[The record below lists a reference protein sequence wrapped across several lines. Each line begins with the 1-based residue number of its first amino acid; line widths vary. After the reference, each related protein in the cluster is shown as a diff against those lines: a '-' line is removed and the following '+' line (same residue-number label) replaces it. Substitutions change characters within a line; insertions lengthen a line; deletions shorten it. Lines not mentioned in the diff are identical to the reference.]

1 MNKYVYTTPREQKV
15 LSALAGTGIATAGL
29 VHELFS
35 GMDPHELNRLSSSLA
50 SKGYLHRVRRG
61 LYLVQAEPSKRPV
74 IADPVALGQA
84 LFGGYIGFSSALRIF
99 GLIEYEPFT
108 VFSVTRKLSRQT
120 RIGEYLFKAVAMGRR
135 AYGTTFWKGVYVST
149 PAKTIFD
156 CFVSPQYAG
165 GYANL
170 ARAAYECSAMMEPRF
185 DWREFLAY
193 FDDASPSLCARSGFV
208 LDVIRREAG
217 GIPAHVVSSLRER
230 VGNNTRLVPG
240 GPSGGHYVKQWKV
253 LDNLGRDNLMSWW
266 EHG

>member
-1 MNKYVYTTPREQKV
+1 MSKNIYTTPREQKV
-15 LSALAGTGIATAGL
+15 LSALAGTGMATAGL

-61 LYLVQAEPSKRPV
+61 LYLVQPEPSKSPV
-74 IADPVALGQA
+74 IADPVALGHA
-84 LFGGYIGFSSALRIF
+84 LFGGYIGFSSALRVW
-99 GLIEYEPFT
+99 GLLEYEPFT
-108 VFSVTRKLSRQT
+108 IFSVTRKLSRQA
-120 RIGEYLFKAVAMGRR
+120 RIGEYLFRAVAMGRR
-135 AYGTTFWKGVYVST
+135 AYGTTFRMGVYVST
-149 PAKTIFD
+149 PAKTVFD
-156 CFVSPQYAG
+156 CFVKPQYAG

-170 ARAAYECSAMMEPRF
+170 AGAVHECSLLKEPRF

-193 FDDASPSLCARSGFV
+193 FDDASPSLCARAGYV
-208 LDVIRREAG
+208 LEVIRREAG
-217 GIPAHVVSSLRER
+217 GIPARFVSDLKER

-240 GPSGGHYVKQWKV
+240 GPSSGSYAREWKV